1 MATAIEPESENLVQA
16 PSKWKGQFVDGLKKV
31 QKQVHISLD
40 ITNDALVYVE
50 SLVIKL
56 LTILLANEPHNVLEV
71 NEHIQKTFPNP
82 IDKWA
87 IEEANIA
94 IEKGKK
100 KSTVLAPLDRTHTQ
114 LKETLG
120 YKIDQ
125 QVTLY
130 IIAILEYIAADI
142 LKLTGNYV
150 KNIRRLDITDQD
162 VKVAMYADK
171 VLMDMFHHDEEELS
185 VSTLEDE
192 TPVRCDSSTYDEI
205 VKDLV
210 LEETQYIRD
219 LNLIIKVFR
228 GFISK
233 ESKVAKEEVE
243 AIFANI
249 LDVHECS
256 MTLLGYLE
264 DALEMVDENN
274 PNPSIG
280 DCFEELA
287 EAAEFEVYSSY
298 ARDIMSKECRE
309 TLSRL
314 LAKPHMLMYFETI
327 NHGFKDAVAYVLPKL
342 LLEPIYHCYHYF
354 DTLKASGA
362 LMAVQTELERICV
375 GGLPKRRS
383 GGSFMRLQ
391 RRSAA
396 KQESVKRMNNIQK
409 SIEGFEGKDICSV
422 CNEFI
427 MEGNLGRVGKRM
439 TERHVYLFDA
449 MMVCVKLNTRRS
461 VTSTPAE
468 YRFKECYVIRKI
480 NVVDKEDTEDVKNCF
495 QIVSRDQ
502 SPPVMFFAKTAEEKS
517 NWMEALTTLSYRGTL
532 DRMLDAILAEEEK
545 NQPLR
550 LPSVDQ
556 YRFAHKD
563 TKFNIV
569 FEEGQ
574 KSQSGVPVIKGGTL
588 LKLIERLT
596 YHTYA
601 DPSFVRTF
609 LTTYRSFCQPH
620 ILMDLLIE
628 RFKIQDPVSP
638 DQDKGSTDREKNH
651 MREDLKRF
659 RKEYAQPIQLRVLNV
674 FRHWVDHHYY
684 DFERDPSLQE
694 RHAEFIKDI
703 KEKAMRKWVES
714 IKKIVERRM
723 EPNDLPREITFD
735 REPPPIEWH
744 LTRNSDEF
752 GLMQLHPIEIAR
764 QLTLLESDLYRAV
777 RPSELVGTVWMKKDK
792 EVTSPNLLKMIRH
805 SNMFIYWI
813 EHCIV
818 EAENFEERV
827 AVVSRIIEILQVL
840 QELNNFNGVMEIAS
854 AMSSAPIHRLE
865 HTIRELTPKKK
876 QILEEAQELTTNH
889 YKKYTERL
897 RSINPPCVPFFGMYL
912 TNILKTE
919 EGNPDFLPDSFDL
932 INFSKRRRVAEITAE
947 IQQYQNQP
955 YCLIAEK
962 KIRQFFENL
971 NPLRNKTEAEFE
983 QYIYEKSLEIE
994 PRNTNNRLPKHPR
1007 KTTYPLKSP
1016 GIKPSRVHIDGQK
1029 TTPTTGKNQ
1038 SMQRIYNETT
1048 NLSCPRGQ
1056 RDTPSSPHTPTSPT
1070 SVAFDPSSVHAF
1082 VDIPASV
1089 NSRSQV
1095 GHTLNTEHIPPPI
1108 PPRPSRNQPLPPLPP
1123 KPTSN
1128 RQPPAVPPKTSNTNG
1143 IPQLPPKTYIHSRGT
1158 VKKLPQPIQPAN
1170 QNFRNLPS
1178 SPETEQS
1185 NIPNEPSSANRGWQ
1199 TSFCAQ
1205 PETHENFPMN
1215 LLAGMPQM
1223 SHSQYHVHHSPSAH
1237 RSPSGTHMSIQMT
1250 GHYNNEGSDR
1260 RGYFHGPP
1268 TDNDRTPGPGV

>member
-1 MATAIEPESENLVQA
+1 MASAAEPESENHTQA
-16 PSKWKGQFVDGLKKV
+16 PSKWNGQFLEGLKKV
-31 QKQVHISLD
+31 QKQVHQSLD
-40 ITNDALVYVE
+40 ITNDALKYVE

-71 NEHIQKTFPNP
+71 NEQIQKTFPNP

-87 IEEANIA
+87 IEEASIA

-100 KSTVLAPLDRTHTQ
+100 KSNVLAPLDRTHTQ

-171 VLMDMFHHDEEELS
+171 VLMDMFHHDEELS
-185 VSTLEDE
+185 VSTLDDE
-192 TPVRCDSSTYDEI
+192 TPVRCETYDEI
-205 VKDLV
+205 VKELV

-233 ESKVAKEEVE
+233 QSKVAKEEVE

-354 DTLKASGA
+354 ETLKLLLKTSPNEEDKESLKQASGA
-362 LMAVQTELERICV
+362 LMTVQTELERICV

-396 KQESVKRMNNIQK
+396 KQASTERMNSIQK
-409 SIEGFEGKDICSV
+409 SIEGWEGKDICSV

-427 MEGNLGRVGKRM
+427 MEGKLGKVGKRM

-449 MMVCVKLNTRRS
+449 MMVCVKLNARRS
-461 VTSTPAE
+461 VTSTAAE
-468 YRFKECYVIRKI
+468 YRFKECYLIRKI
-480 NVVDKEDTEDVKNCF
+480 NVIDKEDTEEMKHCF
-495 QIVSRDQ
+495 QIGPRDQ
-502 SPPVMFFAKTAEEKS
+502 SPPVVFFAKSAEEKS

-532 DRMLDAILAEEEK
+532 ERMLDSILAEEEK

-550 LPSVDQ
+550 LPSVSE
-556 YRFAHKD
+556 YRFALEDSKL
-563 TKFNIV
+563 NIV

-574 KSQSGVPVIKGGTL
+574 KSQAGVPVIKGGTL

-609 LTTYRSFCQPH
+609 LTTYRSFCTPH
-620 ILMDLLIE
+620 ELMDLLIE
-628 RFKIQDPVSP
+628 RFDIRDPVNP
-638 DQDKGSTDREKNH
+638 DQDKGSSDREKNH

-659 RKEYAQPIQLRVLNV
+659 KKEYAQPIQLRVLNV

-684 DFERDPSLQE
+684 DFERDPTLHK
-694 RHAEFIKDI
+694 RHSDFII
-703 KEKAMRKWVES
+703 TVKEKAMRKWVES

-744 LTRNSDEF
+744 LSRNVEDF
-752 GLMQLHPIEIAR
+752 GLMTLHPIEIAR
-764 QLTLLESDLYRAV
+764 QLTVLESDLYRAV

-805 SNMFIYWI
+805 SNMFTFWI

-827 AVVSRIIEILQVL
+827 AVVSRIIEILQVF
-840 QELNNFNGVMEIAS
+840 QELNNFNGVLEIVS
-854 AMSSAPIHRLE
+854 AMTSAAIYRLE
-865 HTIRELTPKKK
+865 HTNRELPPKKK
-876 QILEEAQELTTNH
+876 LILEEAQELSANH

-919 EGNPDFLPDSFDL
+919 EGNPDFLPDSYDL
-932 INFSKRRRVAEITAE
+932 INFSKRRRVAEITGE

-955 YCLIAEK
+955 YCLMVEK
-962 KIRQFFENL
+962 NIRQFFENL
-971 NPLRNKTEAEFE
+971 NPLGNKTETEFQ

-994 PRNTNNRLPKHPR
+994 PRSTQFNRLPKFPR
-1007 KTTYPLKSP
+1007 KTTYPLKTP
-1016 GIKPSRVHIDGQK
+1016 GVKPSRAHFDAPRIAP
-1029 TTPTTGKNQ
+1029 TPGR
-1038 SMQRIYNETT
+1038 QRVSEK
-1048 NLSCPRGQ
+1048 G
-1056 RDTPSSPHTPTSPT
+1056 RDSPSSPHTPTSPT
-1070 SVAFDPSSVHAF
+1070 SGASFDPSSSVHAF
-1082 VDIPASV
+1082 VDIPASG
-1089 NSRSQV
+1089 NSKSQV
-1095 GHTLNTEHIPPPI
+1095 GQTPSTDPPPL
-1108 PPRPSRNQPLPPLPP
+1108 PPRPPRNLPPLPP
-1123 KPTSN
+1123 KPTTN
-1128 RQPPAVPPKTSNTNG
+1128 RQPPPVPRKPSNSNG
-1143 IPQLPPKTYIHSRGT
+1143 IPQLPPKTYMYTQS
-1158 VKKLPQPIQPAN
+1158 VN
-1170 QNFRNLPS
+1170 QNSGWRNIPL
-1178 SPETEQS
+1178 SPEIERR
-1185 NIPNEPSSANRGWQ
+1185 NIPNEPSSANRGWHMSN
-1199 TSFCAQ
+1199 TFCAQ
-1205 PETHENFPMN
+1205 QETLENFPRN
-1215 LLAGMPQM
+1215 LAGGTQHV
-1223 SHSQYHVHHSPSAH
+1223 SHSQQHLHPPSPP
-1237 RSPSGTHMSIQMT
+1237 RSFRNSSGTHVAIHMT
-1250 GHYNNEGSDR
+1250 GHYNNEGSER

-1268 TDNDRTPGPGV
+1268 TDNDRNPGPGV